1 MLIDSIN
8 AGFSM
13 TSSGE
18 TFFSPVKSGIFLS
31 NNRSAKSNGDKA
43 VMRRLDKLVES
54 HPDTY
59 RLEKQDEVSKTYSMP
74 KSCVTYRKP
83 RNLTDEQREQ
93 ARERLQKIKNADK

>member
-1 MLIDSIN
+1 MTALTRYEMETVINFN
-8 AGFSM
+8 AGE
-13 TSSGE
+13 E
-18 TFFSPVKSGIFLS
+18 TASVYT
-31 NNRSAKSNGDKA
+31 RDKA